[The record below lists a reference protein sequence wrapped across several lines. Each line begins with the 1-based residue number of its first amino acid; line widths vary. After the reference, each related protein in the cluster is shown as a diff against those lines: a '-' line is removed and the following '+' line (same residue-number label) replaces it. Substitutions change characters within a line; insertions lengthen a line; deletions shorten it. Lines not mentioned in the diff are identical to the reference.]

1 MVGLSDLSC
10 PFLARRQLDF
20 PEVIAFLTQ
29 THRRYKRDRSMWDAE
44 RQQMQVNAAFFPLFF
59 VADIILA
66 FGVVEP
72 HRCWS
77 DLTPVAF
84 PTTHTHAQ
92 FQARIAVLEG
102 EKVGVEQLST
112 FFFFCVATNRSV
124 FLFYF
129 TDCPRRHHLTAWTGR
144 KRSGTQTPWCC
155 HGCSL
160 WMDWAAEAKVG
171 YGWR

>member
-1 MVGLSDLSC
+1 M
-10 PFLARRQLDF
+10 
-20 PEVIAFLTQ
+20 IAFLTQ

-112 FFFFCVATNRSV
+112 FFFFFVWPRTDP
-124 FLFYF
+124 FFILFYRLPPPPSLDRVDRQK
-129 TDCPRRHHLTAWTGR
+129 TIWYANALVLPRVQLVDGLG
-144 KRSGTQTPWCC
+144 S
-155 HGCSL
+155 
-160 WMDWAAEAKVG
+160 
-171 YGWR
+171 